1 MALYNSCSLLH
12 VWGLF
17 SDKIGAVMM
26 ECLLFLFFI
35 MECSGFVF
43 FSKLVNTIFPFLELF
58 SLLLKQCLTE
68 FCEENAT
75 YVHHLEVKFFSFPYL
90 LLKLW

>member
-1 MALYNSCSLLH
+1 
-12 VWGLF
+12 
-17 SDKIGAVMM
+17 
-26 ECLLFLFFI
+26 

-68 FCEENAT
+68 FCEENVT
-75 YVHHLEVKFFSFPYL
+75 YVHHLEVKIFLFRIFC
-90 LLKLW
+90 